1 MKAILLLLVIAQTS
15 ITLPKGVIIY
25 DQPAINSVTKTRTLD
40 NIEVKALY
48 EVYRGDIYW
57 IYVELPDGSKGFVPK
72 VPGYVLGRTQPDTVS
87 PPEIKLEDPCRQAQ
101 IDAKRDVQE
110 GTWFAAGFLF
120 GIFGVGAAYI
130 TTPNPPP
137 ERLLGKSPD
146 YITLYT
152 NCYQRYAKDE
162 QVSNAAAGCIFWNAL
177 ALLLIA
183 SGTI

>member
-1 MKAILLLLVIAQTS
+1 MKAILLLLVMAQTS

-25 DQPAINSVTKTRTLD
+25 DQPSINSITKTHTLD
-40 NIEVKALY
+40 STKVKALY

-57 IYVELPDGSKGFVPK
+57 IYIELPDGSNGFVPK
-72 VPGYVLGRTQPDTVS
+72 VPGYILERTQPDTT
-87 PPEIKLEDPCRQAQ
+87 PPELNLQDACLQAQ
-101 IDAKRDVQE
+101 IDAKRNVSE

-130 TTPNPPP
+130 STPHPPP

-146 YITLYT
+146 YIILYT
-152 NCYQRYAKDE
+152 NCYQRHARDK
-162 QVSNAAAGCIFWNAL
+162 QVNNAVAGCIFWNVL